1 MISVLGL
8 SKSFG
13 ETRAVSE
20 IDFEVREGEVM
31 GFLGPNGAGKTT
43 TLRMLSGFLPPSSG
57 AALIAGRD
65 IAREG
70 LEARRLIGYL
80 PENNPLYEEMDAAEY
95 LEWSA
100 SVRGLSGQERAS
112 RVRSAIDSC
121 SLGEVMSRPI
131 GLLSKGFRQRVG
143 LAAAILHDPKVLLLD
158 EPTSGLDP
166 NQAREV
172 RELILRL
179 KSRKTVLFSTHI
191 LSEAR
196 SLCDRIMIIHKGR
209 IAASGTQEELL
220 RLGGGG
226 SNLSLAIKAG
236 AQGPTE
242 GIVREALAGIEGIGS
257 MEIRTEGDELRVRV
271 EAAGAGPD
279 PRESLFGVCVEKGW
293 TMLELKREEASLEK
307 LFHELTQ

>member
-1 MISVLGL
+1 MISVSGL
-8 SKSFG
+8 SKSYG

-20 IDFEVREGEVM
+20 IGFEVREGEVM

-57 AALIAGRD
+57 TALVAGRD
-65 IAREG
+65 ITREG

-95 LEWSA
+95 LEWCA
-100 SVRGLSGQERAS
+100 SVRGLGGQERAS
-112 RVRSAIDSC
+112 RIRSAIESC
-121 SLGEVMSRPI
+121 ALGEMMSRPI

-179 KSRKTVLFSTHI
+179 KTRKTVLFSTHI

-226 SNLSLAIKAG
+226 SSLSLTLKTGSA
-236 AQGPTE
+236 GPTE
-242 GIVREALAGIEGIGS
+242 GPVREALAGLAGIGS
-257 MEIRTEGDELRVRV
+257 VELRTEGDELHVRV
-271 EAAGAGPD
+271 EAADAGD
-279 PRESLFGVCVEKGW
+279 IRESVFRCCVDRRW
-293 TMLELKREEASLEK
+293 TLLELKREEASLEK

>member
-1 MISVLGL
+1 MISVSGL

-20 IDFEVREGEVM
+20 IGFEVREGEVM

-43 TLRMLSGFLPPSSG
+43 TLRILSGFLPPSSG
-57 AALIAGRD
+57 TALVAGRD
-65 IAREG
+65 VARQG
-70 LEARRLIGYL
+70 LEARRCIGYL

-95 LEWSA
+95 LEWTA
-100 SVRGLSGQERAS
+100 YVRGLSGRERAS
-112 RVRSAIDSC
+112 RVRSSIESC
-121 SLGEVMSRPI
+121 ALGEVMTRPI

-179 KSRKTVLFSTHI
+179 KTRKTVLFSTHI

-226 SNLSLAIKAG
+226 ANLSLTLKAG
-236 AQGPTE
+236 AQGPSE
-242 GIVREALAGIEGIGS
+242 GPVRDALAALGGIGS
-257 MEIRTEGDELRVRV
+257 VEIQTEGGELRVQV
-271 EAAGAGPD
+271 SAAAGAGD
-279 PRESLFGVCVEKGW
+279 IREAVFHCCVSRGW
-293 TMLELKREEASLEK
+293 TLLELKREEASLEK